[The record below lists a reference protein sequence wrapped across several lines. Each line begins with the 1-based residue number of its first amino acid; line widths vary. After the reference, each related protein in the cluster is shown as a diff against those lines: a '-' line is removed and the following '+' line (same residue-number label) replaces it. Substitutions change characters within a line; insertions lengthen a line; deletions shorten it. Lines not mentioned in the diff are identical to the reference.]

1 MTSIP
6 VARASRIG
14 LVAISVTIGLVACLG
29 GWPTAAL
36 GQAGSA
42 PLSPLE
48 RRLLLETLPSAEAT
62 PAGGLDDGA
71 LTAAIQRRARAEAG
85 LRVRPSSIDRF
96 WALEPLPR
104 DMVREFDA
112 ARQEAS
118 LSQWLAAL
126 APTDPRYRSLLQA
139 RDRYRALCARGGWA
153 ALPAGPPLKEGAQ
166 DPVVPALRA
175 RLAAEGYAVPASPE
189 PDRLDAAL
197 AAVLAQFQ
205 ARHGLEADGVLGRA
219 TRTALDLPA
228 TARLAQIELNL
239 ERWRWAP
246 RQLPADR
253 IELDIAGAWAVLYRA
268 GQPRLSM
275 RAVVGKPATKT
286 PMFASRL
293 EAVVFNPPWNVPT
306 SITSQEIAPKAAR
319 DPAYLARHHYVT
331 TPNGLQQLPG
341 PDNALG
347 QVKFDLP
354 SPFGVYLHDTPSKG
368 AFARP
373 MRALSH
379 GCMRLEKPLELAAEL
394 LGQQGW
400 TRAQVDSAVAAGA
413 TRRVGLTQPTPLFV
427 VYRTAFV
434 DAAGDVEFRADVYGW
449 DDKLAAAL
457 LAAP

>member
-1 MTSIP
+1 MSYVRRARFAAIA
-6 VARASRIG
+6 VAVG
-14 LVAISVTIGLVACLG
+14 LAACLG
-29 GWPTAAL
+29 GWPMSAFGQTA
-36 GQAGSA
+36 SV

-48 RRLLLETLPSAEAT
+48 RRLLLATLSS
-62 PAGGLDDGA
+62 DGA
-71 LTAAIQRRARAEAG
+71 ATAAGVDDATLTAAIQRRARAEAG
-85 LRVRPSSIDRF
+85 LRLKPSTVDRF

-104 DMVREFDA
+104 DMVKEFEQ
-112 ARQEAS
+112 ARQDAS

-126 APTDPRYRSLLQA
+126 SPTDPRYRALLQA
-139 RDRYRALCARGGWA
+139 RTRYRAILARGGWA
-153 ALPAGPPLKEGAQ
+153 TLPAGPVLKAGAQ
-166 DPVVPALRA
+166 DAAVPALRL
-175 RLAAEGYAVPASPE
+175 RLTAEGYSVPTNPE
-189 PDRLDAAL
+189 PDRFDPAL
-197 AAVLAQFQ
+197 AVVLAQFQ
-205 ARHGLEADGVLGRA
+205 ARHGLPEDGVLGGA
-219 TRTALDLPA
+219 TRRALDMPA
-228 TARLAQIELNL
+228 AARLAQIELNL

-246 RQLPADR
+246 RQLPSDR
-253 IELDIAGAWAVLYRA
+253 IELDIASAEAVLYRA
-268 GQPRLSM
+268 GQPKLSM

-293 EAVVFNPPWNVPT
+293 EAVVFNPPWNVPP
-306 SITSQEIAPKAAR
+306 SIAAKEIAPKAAR
-319 DPAYLARHHYVT
+319 DPRYLSRHHYVI

-341 PDNALG
+341 SDNSLG

-400 TRAQVDSAVAAGA
+400 TRAQVDSAVAAGT
-413 TRRVGLTQPTPLFV
+413 TRRVGLAQPTPLFV

-434 DAAGDVEFRADVYGW
+434 DAAGEVEFRPDVYGW
-449 DDKLAAAL
+449 DEKLSGAL